1 MNESSKEQR
10 RFLKKWHARERRIK
24 LLRLLVFVSILFVWQ
39 GAVWLGWLNDF
50 IFSSPLRIAET
61 FVTMLRNGSLFLHVG
76 ITLGETLLS
85 FVLVTVV
92 SIVVALLLWHGTT
105 AAKILEPRLV
115 LLNSLPKSA
124 LAPVLIVWLGN
135 NIKTII
141 IAGISVAVFGSI
153 LTLYHAFQETD
164 PDHILLIYTL
174 KGNRFD
180 VLKKVILPG
189 NLPVIVSN
197 MKVNIGLCL
206 VGVIIGEFLSADV
219 GLGYLIIYGS
229 QVFKMDWV
237 MMSIVLLCLIA
248 MGLYQALALLEKKQW
263 ERWNNERNFR

>member
-1 MNESSKEQR
+1 M
-10 RFLKKWHARERRIK
+10 
-24 LLRLLVFVSILFVWQ
+24 
-39 GAVWLGWLNDF
+39 
-50 IFSSPLRIAET
+50 
-61 FVTMLRNGSLFLHVG
+61 
-76 ITLGETLLS
+76 
-85 FVLVTVV
+85 
-92 SIVVALLLWHGTT
+92 
-105 AAKILEPRLV
+105 
-115 LLNSLPKSA
+115 
-124 LAPVLIVWLGN
+124 
-135 NIKTII
+135 
-141 IAGISVAVFGSI
+141 
-153 LTLYHAFQETD
+153 
-164 PDHILLIYTL
+164 LIYTL

-248 MGLYQALALLEKKQW
+248 MGLYQALALLEKKAVGTMEQ
-263 ERWNNERNFR
+263 

>member
-1 MNESSKEQR
+1 M
-10 RFLKKWHARERRIK
+10 
-24 LLRLLVFVSILFVWQ
+24 
-39 GAVWLGWLNDF
+39 
-50 IFSSPLRIAET
+50 
-61 FVTMLRNGSLFLHVG
+61 
-76 ITLGETLLS
+76 
-85 FVLVTVV
+85 
-92 SIVVALLLWHGTT
+92 
-105 AAKILEPRLV
+105 
-115 LLNSLPKSA
+115 
-124 LAPVLIVWLGN
+124 
-135 NIKTII
+135 
-141 IAGISVAVFGSI
+141 
-153 LTLYHAFQETD
+153 
-164 PDHILLIYTL
+164 
-174 KGNRFD
+174 
-180 VLKKVILPG
+180 LKKVILPG